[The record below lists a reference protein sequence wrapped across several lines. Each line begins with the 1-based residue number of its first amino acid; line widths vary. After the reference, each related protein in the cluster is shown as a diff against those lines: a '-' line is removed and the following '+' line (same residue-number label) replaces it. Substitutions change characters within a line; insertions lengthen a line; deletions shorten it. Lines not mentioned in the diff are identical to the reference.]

1 VADTQDAIEAF
12 LADTGVP
19 GATVAVIAP
28 VNGTLNEFTFSAG
41 LSDVTA
47 DVAADPAHYYRFAS
61 ITKPMTSVVVLQLVA
76 EGLIDLD
83 ATVAS
88 YLGDDWIPSYELD
101 GVDYAAD
108 VTIRQILN
116 HTDGFA
122 EYAFDPGFYIMVS
135 SRLDQEMAPQEIIDW
150 ASGVG
155 PLYAPGTDYAY
166 NTVGHVVAGLV
177 IEAVTGRDAL
187 DVMTEQLFTPADATD
202 VYLPPGTYP
211 PDDLVAGHVAGE
223 LKAAIDLL
231 PGFQP
236 YREDSVVGDFYD
248 VTVAPQAVTRTAG
261 WTGGGLEAQ
270 ADDVARI
277 FRSFFHGAL
286 GDAELSE
293 FVTTSDYSNY
303 GLGISVGE
311 WEGEPRYSHGGGVPG
326 FRSDATHLPDSDI
339 TIALSTNLIPY
350 EPDVSSLTDA
360 ILDVIAAELIGA

>member
-1 VADTQDAIEAF
+1 MAGTQDAIETF

-19 GATVAVIAP
+19 GATVAVIAF
-28 VNGTLNEFTFSAG
+28 VDGTVNEFTFSAG
-41 LSDVTA
+41 LSNVTRE
-47 DVAADPAHYYRFAS
+47 VAADPSHHYRFAS

-76 EGLIDLD
+76 QGLIDLD

-88 YLGDDWIPSYELD
+88 YLGDDWIPSFELD
-101 GVDYAAD
+101 DVDYAD
-108 VTIRQILN
+108 EVTVRQILN

-122 EYAFDPGFYIMVS
+122 EYAFDPGFYLMVS
-135 SRLDQEMAPQEIIDW
+135 SRLDQEMTPQEIINW

-177 IEAVTGRDAL
+177 IEAVTGREAL
-187 DVMTEQLFTPADATD
+187 EVMTEQLFAPAGATD
-202 VYLPPGTYP
+202 VYLPPNSYP
-211 PDDLVAGHVAGE
+211 PEDLVAGYVRGE
-223 LKAAIDLL
+223 LKTAIDLL
-231 PGFQP
+231 PAVQP
-236 YREDSVVGDFYD
+236 YRDAAAVGDFYD
-248 VTVAPQAVTRTAG
+248 ITAVPQAAVRTAG
-261 WTGGGLEAQ
+261 WTGGGLETQ

-286 GDAELSE
+286 GDAELTE

-350 EPDVSSLTDA
+350 EPDVSSLTNA

>member
-1 VADTQDAIEAF
+1 
-12 LADTGVP
+12 
-19 GATVAVIAP
+19 
-28 VNGTLNEFTFSAG
+28 
-41 LSDVTA
+41 
-47 DVAADPAHYYRFAS
+47 
-61 ITKPMTSVVVLQLVA
+61 
-76 EGLIDLD
+76 
-83 ATVAS
+83 
-88 YLGDDWIPSYELD
+88 
-101 GVDYAAD
+101 
-108 VTIRQILN
+108 
-116 HTDGFA
+116 
-122 EYAFDPGFYIMVS
+122 
-135 SRLDQEMAPQEIIDW
+135 
-150 ASGVG
+150 
-155 PLYAPGTDYAY
+155 
-166 NTVGHVVAGLV
+166 
-177 IEAVTGRDAL
+177 
-187 DVMTEQLFTPADATD
+187 

-231 PGFQP
+231 PGYQP